1 MISQLNKL
9 AGNLLKIEGDI
20 REANIIAIG
29 SASDKYSI
37 KFRDGSVATN
47 VIGSIGMTIGSSVLV
62 RKGKGRISNFTILSK
77 SYGTLGAIK
86 TISV

>member
-9 AGNLLKIEGDI
+9 TGNLLKTEGDI

-47 VIGSIGMTIGSSVLV
+47 VIGSTGMTIGSSVLV

-77 SYGTLGAIK
+77 SYGTVGTIK
-86 TISV
+86 TINV